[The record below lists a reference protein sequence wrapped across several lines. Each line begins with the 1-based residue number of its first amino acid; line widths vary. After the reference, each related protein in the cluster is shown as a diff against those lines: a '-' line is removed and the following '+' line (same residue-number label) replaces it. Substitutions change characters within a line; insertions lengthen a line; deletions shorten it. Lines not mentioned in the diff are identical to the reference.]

1 MKLDESEILRYL
13 GYRGKQPDAAL
24 HKMILS
30 CAEEVERVA
39 TPRSIYRLFPVTFG
53 KNCVQLGNITVE
65 GRDLRQHIRG
75 CKEAVLFAATLG
87 IQADILLERYSHID
101 MSRAAVLQAAAAAM
115 IESYC
120 DEEET
125 KIREQAAGRGLF
137 LRPRYSPGYG
147 DFPIQLQRDIL
158 NTLDCPKRIGLS
170 MTESYMLVPTK
181 SVTAVIG
188 LTSDPT
194 GCHIAKCMGCSNKN
208 CPFRKDG
215 NE

>member
-1 MKLDESEILRYL
+1 MKLDEKEILRYL
-13 GYRGKQPDAAL
+13 GCGRKPPDAVL
-24 HKMILS
+24 HELVLS
-30 CAEEVERVA
+30 CAEELEQAA
-39 TPRSIYRLFPVTFG
+39 TPRSISRLFPVTFG
-53 KNCVQLGNITVE
+53 ENGVRLGNIAVE
-65 GRDLRQHIRG
+65 GRNLRQHIRG

-87 IQADILLERYSHID
+87 VQADILLARYSRID
-101 MSRAAVLQAAAAAM
+101 MSRAAVLQAASAAM

-120 DEEET
+120 DETEKE
-125 KIREQAAGRGLF
+125 ISAQAARRGLF

-147 DFPIQLQRDIL
+147 DFSIQLQKDIL

-170 MTESYMLVPTK
+170 MTESFMLVPTK

-194 GCHIAKCMGCSNKN
+194 GCHIAKCMGCSDGN
-208 CPFRKDG
+208 CPFRKES

>member
-1 MKLDESEILRYL
+1 MKLNEKEILRYL
-13 GYRGKQPDAAL
+13 GYGGKPADAVL

-30 CAEEVERVA
+30 CAEELEQVA
-39 TPRSIYRLFPVTFG
+39 TPRSISRLFPVIFLQNG
-53 KNCVQLGNITVE
+53 IRMGNITVE

-75 CKEAVLFAATLG
+75 CGEAVLFAATLG
-87 IQADILLERYSHID
+87 VQADVLLERYSRID
-101 MSRAAVLQAAAAAM
+101 MSRAAVLQAASAAM

-120 DEEET
+120 DETEKE
-125 KIREQAAGRGLF
+125 ISAQAARRGLF

-147 DFPIQLQRDIL
+147 DFSIRAQKDIL

-170 MTESYMLVPTK
+170 MTESFMLIPTK

-194 GCHIAKCMGCSNKN
+194 GCHIAKCMDCNDGN
-208 CPFRKDG
+208 CPFRKE
-215 NE
+215 NNK

>member
-24 HKMILS
+24 HELVLS
-30 CAEEVERVA
+30 CAEELKRVA
-39 TPRSIYRLFPVTFG
+39 TPRSVFRLFPVTFG
-53 KNCVQLGNITVE
+53 EDGVQLGNLTVE
-65 GRDLRQHIRG
+65 GQDLRQHIRG

-87 IQADILLERYSHID
+87 IQTDILLERYSHID
-101 MSRAAVLQAAAAAM
+101 MSKAAVLQTASAAM

-120 DEEET
+120 DEVEK
-125 KIREQAAGRGLF
+125 KISEQAAGRGFF

-147 DFPIQLQRDIL
+147 DFPIRLQKDIL

-170 MTESYMLVPTK
+170 MTESFMLVPTK

-194 GCHIAKCMGCSNKN
+194 GCHIAKCMGCNNGN
-208 CPFRKDG
+208 CPFRKEG